1 LSGADA
7 PVVTMP
13 EQKRRPRP
21 VEELVGD
28 AIRALGH
35 VPVEDMTA
43 TLTAAWNAVSICQS
57 VSQLLAKLH
66 SNDTVSAD
74 GVLSGYLDDENGN
87 AYQDA
92 AEWAEVMVRALRG
105 STSLPEA
112 IEPVHVDSAQLP
124 GDPLDEDD
132 VTELV
137 NAMMDLGGALNII
150 CGWARGNATLEGDK
164 RACTTVSACGLEFYR
179 AYEGRNS

>member
-1 LSGADA
+1 
-7 PVVTMP
+7 MP

-21 VEELVGD
+21 VDELVGD

-35 VPVEDMTA
+35 VPVGDMTA
-43 TLTAAWNAVSICQS
+43 TLTAAWTAVSICQS

-66 SNDTVSAD
+66 NTDTVID
-74 GVLSGYLDDENGN
+74 GVISGYVDDASN

-92 AEWAEVMVRALRG
+92 AGWAEVMVRALRG
-105 STSLPEA
+105 STSLPAGIEA
-112 IEPVHVDSAQLP
+112 VHIDAAQLP
-124 GDPLDEDD
+124 SDPLDADD

-164 RACTTVSACGLEFYR
+164 RACATVSVCGLEFYR
-179 AYEGRNS
+179 AYDGRNS

>member
-1 LSGADA
+1 
-7 PVVTMP
+7 MP

-43 TLTAAWNAVSICQS
+43 TLKAAWTAVSICQS

-66 SNDTVSAD
+66 RNDTVID
-74 GVLSGYLDDENGN
+74 GVISGYIDDESGN

-105 STSLPEA
+105 STSLPEN
-112 IEPVHVDSAQLP
+112 IEAVPIDSAQLP
-124 GDPLDEDD
+124 SDPLDADD
-132 VTELV
+132 ETELV

-150 CGWARGNATLEGDK
+150 CGWARGNATLEGDR

>member
-1 LSGADA
+1 
-7 PVVTMP
+7 MP
-13 EQKRRPRP
+13 EQKRRPHP
-21 VEELVGD
+21 VEKLTGD
-28 AIRALGH
+28 AIRALGR

-66 SNDTVSAD
+66 NPDTVID
-74 GVLSGYLDDENGN
+74 GVISGYLDESSNPY
-87 AYQDA
+87 ADA
-92 AEWAEVMVRALRG
+92 ASWAEVMVRALRG
-105 STSLPEA
+105 STSLPA
-112 IEPVHVDSAQLP
+112 DIEPVRIDAAQLP
-124 GDPLDEDD
+124 SDPLDDAD

-150 CGWARGNATLEGDK
+150 CGWARGNATLEGDR

>member
-1 LSGADA
+1 
-7 PVVTMP
+7 
-13 EQKRRPRP
+13 
-21 VEELVGD
+21 
-28 AIRALGH
+28 
-35 VPVEDMTA
+35 MTA
-43 TLTAAWNAVSICQS
+43 TLIAAWNAVSICQS

-66 SNDTVSAD
+66 SNDTVTD
-74 GVLSGYLDDENGN
+74 GVISGYLDETGN
-87 AYQDA
+87 AYADA

-105 STSLPEA
+105 STSLPED

-124 GDPLDEDD
+124 SDPLDADD

-150 CGWARGNATLEGDK
+150 CGWARGNATLEGDR
-164 RACTTVSACGLEFYR
+164 RACTTVSACGLEFFR

>member
-13 EQKRRPRP
+13 EQKRRPR
-21 VEELVGD
+21 EIDQQVGD

-35 VPVEDMTA
+35 VPVEDMKA
-43 TLTAAWNAVSICQS
+43 TLSAAWTAVSICQS
-57 VSQLLAKLH
+57 VSQLLAKLYR
-66 SNDTVSAD
+66 NDTSED
-74 GVLSGYLDDENGN
+74 GVISGYIDDSGN
-87 AYQDA
+87 AYHDA
-92 AEWAEVMVRALRG
+92 AQWAEVMVRALRG
-105 STSLPEA
+105 STSLPED
-112 IEPVHVDSAQLP
+112 IEPVSIDSAQLP
-124 GDPLDEDD
+124 SDPLGEDE

-164 RACTTVSACGLEFYR
+164 RACATVSACGLEFYR

>member
-1 LSGADA
+1 
-7 PVVTMP
+7 MP

-21 VEELVGD
+21 VEELTGD

-66 SNDTVSAD
+66 NPGTAVD
-74 GVLSGYLDDENGN
+74 GVISGYLDESSN
-87 AYQDA
+87 AYADA
-92 AEWAEVMVRALRG
+92 AGWAEVMVRALRG
-105 STSLPEA
+105 STSLPAE
-112 IEPVHVDSAQLP
+112 IEPVHIDAAQLP
-124 GDPLDEDD
+124 SDPLDDD
-132 VTELV
+132 EVTELV

-150 CGWARGNATLEGDK
+150 CGWARGNAKLEGDR

-179 AYEGRNS
+179 AYDGRNS

>member
-1 LSGADA
+1 
-7 PVVTMP
+7 MP

-21 VEELVGD
+21 VDQLVGD

-66 SNDTVSAD
+66 RNDTVSD
-74 GVLSGYLDDENGN
+74 GVLSGYIDDETGN
-87 AYQDA
+87 AYSDA

-105 STSLPEA
+105 STSLPEN
-112 IEPVHVDSAQLP
+112 IEPVHIDSAQLP
-124 GDPLDEDD
+124 SDPLDADE

-137 NAMMDLGGALNII
+137 NALMDLGGALNII
-150 CGWARGNATLEGDK
+150 CGWARGNATLEGDR
-164 RACTTVSACGLEFYR
+164 RACATVSACGLEFFR
-179 AYEGRNS
+179 AYESRNS